1 MAGELWLSLLTPEQ
15 ATASSSDAEQ
25 CWPDSAAS
33 PVGGRLADL
42 RVSEF
47 WVQDYMLGATSD
59 EDMGVAVRGHL
70 WEVDLLKRRLK
81 CSYWPDSQ
89 HRVVRGT
96 WYIDR
101 GSGYAPLKVGRRC
114 RWLVGLQLVYIRA
127 LSVKVRRHSNRQQ
140 VCMYTPGGA

>member
-1 MAGELWLSLLTPEQ
+1 
-15 ATASSSDAEQ
+15 
-25 CWPDSAAS
+25 
-33 PVGGRLADL
+33 
-42 RVSEF
+42 
-47 WVQDYMLGATSD
+47 MLGATPD
-59 EDMGVAVRGHL
+59 EDLGVAVRGHL

-114 RWLVGLQLVYIRA
+114 QWWGPIVVHPVPSSQGAQTQQRAVGLHVHP
-127 LSVKVRRHSNRQQ
+127 RRWVGAAAGHG
-140 VCMYTPGGA
+140 PGDCTSLAS

>member
-1 MAGELWLSLLTPEQ
+1 MG
-15 ATASSSDAEQ
+15 
-25 CWPDSAAS
+25 
-33 PVGGRLADL
+33 VGLADL
-42 RVSEF
+42 KVSEF
-47 WVQDYMLGATSD
+47 CVQDYMLGATPD
-59 EDMGVAVRGHL
+59 ADVGVAVRGHL

-114 RWLVGLQLVYIRA
+114 PGRA
-127 LSVKVRRHSNRQQ
+127 PLAVVVHPSPILSKFTDTAMGSRPACGTLEVHRR
-140 VCMYTPGGA
+140 C